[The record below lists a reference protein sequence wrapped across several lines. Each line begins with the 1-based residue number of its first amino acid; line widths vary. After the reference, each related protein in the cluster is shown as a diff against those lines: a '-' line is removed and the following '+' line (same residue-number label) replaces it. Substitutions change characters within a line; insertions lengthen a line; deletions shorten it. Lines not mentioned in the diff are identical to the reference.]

1 MFPSVFYL
9 CMPSC
14 VTECLPKSQSRVAA
28 IRRPSHG
35 VFIQGSRPA
44 VCTQCIGRINAL
56 LANRILVLD
65 QGRIVEQGD
74 HEQLL
79 CLGGHYARLHR
90 YQSAP
95 GLPAS
100 AGVRSSHPGRSRELA
115 AESEVREH
123 INAHVTGASGASLA
137 EIADLRQRLAVLDEE
152 LVKARDRDTRQDRI
166 SPRPWRAKTNS
177 RGLAGAGVP

>member
-1 MFPSVFYL
+1 M
-9 CMPSC
+9 
-14 VTECLPKSQSRVAA
+14 
-28 IRRPSHG
+28 
-35 VFIQGSRPA
+35 FIQGSRPA
-44 VCTQCIGRINAL
+44 VFTQCIGRINAL

-65 QGRIVEQGD
+65 QGCIVEQGD

-79 CLGGHYARLHR
+79 RLGGHYARLHR
-90 YQSAP
+90 YQNAP

-100 AGVRSSHPGRSRELA
+100 AGVRSSYPGRSRELA

-166 SPRPWRAKTNS
+166 SPHPWRAKTNS
-177 RGLAGAGVP
+177 RGLIGAGVP